1 VRAWVEREGRRAAAS
16 AGGQRGALSLPNI
29 LVAQLW
35 HCAKISV
42 KINRMS
48 LWKKLLWIGVTILGL
63 GAIGVL
69 ALSRG
74 EQISALWIIVA
85 GLCATAVSYRFYS
98 KWLATKVLVLNDERA
113 TPAVVRND
121 GKDFVPTNRWMVFGH
136 HFAAIAGPGP
146 LVGPVL
152 AAQFGFLPGT
162 LWILIGATL
171 GGAVH
176 DMIILFASVRRG
188 GKTLGQM
195 VKEEI
200 GPGVGALA
208 LISVLAIMTILLA
221 VLALVVVQ
229 ALAKSPW
236 GVFTIA
242 MTIPIA
248 LIMGAGL
255 RSGRVSV
262 TAVTIFGVIGLGF
275 AVWGGQ
281 FLAHFPAL
289 EIWFRHDE
297 KWIAWAIMIY
307 GLAASILPVWMLLTP
322 RDYLSTFLKLGTVAA
337 LAIAVVLI
345 HPALQMPAIT
355 KFIDGSGLVFAGPV
369 FPFVC
374 ITIACGAVSG
384 FHSLIASGTTPKM
397 LGRESRIRDIGYGA
411 MVTEMMVALMAMIA
425 ACVLQPGEYFAINS
439 KGAPTEV
446 VAKVS
451 GAGFPVTEQ
460 GMNTLAHNLGES
472 TMFNRAGGAPTFA
485 VGMAHMFAGI
495 SSSPTALALWYHFA
509 IMFEALFILTT
520 IDAGT
525 RVGRF
530 LLQDLLG
537 NLWRPLGNTRSWSAN
552 FFSSFLL
559 VAAWGWFLYQGIID
573 PLGGINTLWPLFG
586 LANQLLSVIAL
597 CLATTILIKMQK
609 TKYLFI
615 TLVPLV
621 FMCIVTFSAG
631 YLKIFSANP
640 NLGLLSGAQSFIE
653 KAGSLETGKAAELVR
668 QAAVWRFDAVVAA
681 SFLVLVLLIV
691 LGSAN
696 QWWQLIRGTK
706 PVVLRESE
714 FVSIDAA
721 TSGVG
726 SEAVA

>member
-1 VRAWVEREGRRAAAS
+1 
-16 AGGQRGALSLPNI
+16 
-29 LVAQLW
+29 
-35 HCAKISV
+35 
-42 KINRMS
+42 MS
-48 LWKKLLWIGVTILGL
+48 FRKKLLWIAVTLLGL
-63 GAIGVL
+63 AALAVL

-74 EQISALWIIVA
+74 EQVSALWIIVA
-85 GLCATAVSYRFYS
+85 GFCTAAISYRFYS
-98 KWLATKVLVLNDERA
+98 KWLAAKVLALNDERA
-113 TPAVVRND
+113 TPAVVKND
-121 GKDFVPTNRWMVFGH
+121 GKDFVPTNRWIVFGH

-176 DMIILFASVRRG
+176 DMIVLFASVRRG

-200 GPGVGALA
+200 GGGVGVLA
-208 LISVLAIMTILLA
+208 LISVLAIMIILLA

-242 MTIPIA
+242 VTIPVA
-248 LIMGAGL
+248 LIMGFGL
-255 RSGRVSV
+255 RTGKANV
-262 TAVTIFGVIGLGF
+262 TAITIFGLFGLAFG
-275 AVWGGQ
+275 VWGGQ
-281 FLAHFPAL
+281 FLSHFPAI
-289 EIWFRHDE
+289 ESWFRHDAI
-297 KWIAWAIMIY
+297 WLAWAIMIY
-307 GLAASILPVWMLLTP
+307 GLAASILPVWMLLMP

-337 LAIAVVLI
+337 LAVAVILI
-345 HPALQMPAIT
+345 HPTLQMPALT
-355 KFIDGSGLVFAGPV
+355 RFIDGSGLVFAGPV

-397 LGRESRIRDIGYGA
+397 VERESRIRDIGYGA
-411 MVTEMMVALMAMIA
+411 MITEMMVALMALIA

-439 KGAPTEV
+439 KGTPAEV

-451 GAGFPVTEQ
+451 SAGFPVTENQ
-460 GMNTLAHNLGES
+460 MSILAHTLGE
-472 TMFNRAGGAPTFA
+472 TTLFNRAGGAPTFA
-485 VGMAHMFAGI
+485 VGMAHMFARV
-495 SSSPTALALWYHFA
+495 SSSRMAISLWYHFA

-537 NLWRPLGNTRSWSAN
+537 NVWRPLGNTGGWRAN
-552 FFSSFLL
+552 FFASVLL
-559 VAAWGWFLYQGIID
+559 VAAWGWFLYQGVVD
-573 PLGGINTLWPLFG
+573 PLGGVNTLWPLFG

-597 CLATTILIKMQK
+597 CLCTTVLIKMRNAR
-609 TKYLFI
+609 YLFI
-615 TLVPLV
+615 TLVPLA
-621 FMCIVTFSAG
+621 FMCAVTFSAG
-631 YLKIFSANP
+631 YLKIFSADP
-640 NLGLLSGAQSFIE
+640 RLGFLSGAQSLIFQ
-653 KAGSLETGKAAELVR
+653 AEGIVDPTKVSELIR
-668 QAAVWRFDAVVAA
+668 QANVWRFDALVAGL
-681 SFLVLVLLIV
+681 FLVLVFLIV
-691 LGSAN
+691 LGSAI
-696 QWWQLIRGTK
+696 QWWQLARGAK

-714 FVSIDAA
+714 FVP
-721 TSGVG
+721 
-726 SEAVA
+726 VAQLGTANF

>member
-1 VRAWVEREGRRAAAS
+1 
-16 AGGQRGALSLPNI
+16 
-29 LVAQLW
+29 
-35 HCAKISV
+35 
-42 KINRMS
+42 MS
-48 LWKKLLWIGVTILGL
+48 LWKKLLWCAVTVLGL
-63 GAIGVL
+63 GAVCVL

-85 GLCATAVSYRFYS
+85 GLCATSISYRFYS

-113 TPAVVRND
+113 TPAVLQND
-121 GKDFVPTNRWMVFGH
+121 SKDYVPTNRWMVFGH

-171 GGAVH
+171 GGGVH
-176 DMIILFASVRRG
+176 DMIVLFASIRRG

-195 VKEEI
+195 VREEI
-200 GPGVGALA
+200 GRGVGLLA
-208 LISVLAIMTILLA
+208 LVSVLAIMIILLA

-229 ALAKSPW
+229 ALAESPW

-242 MTIPIA
+242 TTIPIA
-248 LIMGAGL
+248 LVMGIGL
-255 RSGRVSV
+255 RTGKVSV
-262 TAVTIFGVIGLGF
+262 TAVTIFGLLGLAFG
-275 AVWGGQ
+275 VWGGQ
-281 FLAHFPAL
+281 FLGNFPAI
-289 EIWFRHDE
+289 EGWFRHDAI
-297 KWIAWAIMIY
+297 WVSWAIMIY

-337 LAIAVVLI
+337 LAVAVILI
-345 HPALQMPAIT
+345 HPTLQMPSLT

-411 MVTEMMVALMAMIA
+411 MITEMMVALMALIA
-425 ACVLQPGEYFAINS
+425 ASVLQPGQYFAINM
-439 KGAPTEV
+439 KGTPTEV
-446 VAKVS
+446 VQKVS
-451 GAGFPVTEQ
+451 AEGFPVTESE
-460 GMNTLAHNLGES
+460 MSILAQNLGEK

-485 VGMAHMFAGI
+485 VGMAHMFARV

-537 NLWRPLGNTRSWSAN
+537 NVWKPLGNTRSWTAN
-552 FFSSFLL
+552 FFSSVLL
-559 VAAWGWFLYQGIID
+559 VAAWGWFLYQGVVD

-597 CLATTILIKMQK
+597 CLGTTLLIKMGK
-609 TKYLFI
+609 ARYLFI
-615 TLVPLV
+615 TVVPLL
-621 FMCIVTFSAG
+621 FMAVVTFSAG
-631 YLKIFSANP
+631 YMKIFSPDP
-640 NLGLLSGAQSFIE
+640 NLGLLASAHSAIAQSVQL
-653 KAGSLETGKAAELVR
+653 ADANAAAVFVR
-668 QAAVWRFDAVVAA
+668 QAAMYQVDVFVAA
-681 SFLVLVLLIV
+681 SFLLLVLLIV
-691 LGSAN
+691 IGSAVE
-696 QWWQLIRGTK
+696 WYRLLAGHKR
-706 PVVLRESE
+706 VELHESK
-714 FVSIDAA
+714 FVPLAEVAA
-721 TSGVG
+721 S
-726 SEAVA
+726 

>member
-1 VRAWVEREGRRAAAS
+1 
-16 AGGQRGALSLPNI
+16 
-29 LVAQLW
+29 
-35 HCAKISV
+35 
-42 KINRMS
+42 M
-48 LWKKLLWIGVTILGL
+48 WKKLLWIAVTLLGL
-63 GAIGVL
+63 GSIAIL
-69 ALSRG
+69 AMTRG
-74 EQISALWIIVA
+74 EQINALWIIVA
-85 GLCATAVSYRFYS
+85 GGCAFAISYRFYS
-98 KWLATKVLVLNDERA
+98 KWLASKVLLLNDQRA
-113 TPAVVRND
+113 TPALVQND

-171 GGAVH
+171 GGGVH
-176 DMIILFASVRRG
+176 DMIVLFASVRRR

-200 GPGVGALA
+200 GRGVGALA
-208 LISVLAIMTILLA
+208 LIAVLAIMIILLA

-248 LIMGAGL
+248 LLMGAGL
-255 RSGRVSV
+255 RSGLFNVSWI
-262 TAVTIFGVIGLGF
+262 TAFGIVGLFF

-281 FLAHFPAL
+281 FLGNFPAL
-289 EIWFRHDE
+289 EAWFRHSDR
-297 KWIAWAIMIY
+297 WLAWAIMAY

-322 RDYLSTFLKLGTVAA
+322 RDYLSTFLKIGTVAA
-337 LAIAVVLI
+337 LAVAVLLI
-345 HPALQMPAIT
+345 HPVLQMPALT

-397 LGRESRIRDIGYGA
+397 LERESRIRDIGYGA
-411 MVTEMMVALMAMIA
+411 MITEMMVALMAMIA
-425 ACVLQPGEYFAINS
+425 ACVIQPGEYFAINT
-439 KGAPTEV
+439 KGTPTEV

-451 GAGFPVTEQ
+451 AAGFPVTEPQ
-460 GMNTLAHNLGES
+460 MADLARNLGEQ

-485 VGMAHMFAGI
+485 VGMAHMFARVSAG
-495 SSSPTALALWYHFA
+495 PTALALWYHFA

-537 NLWRPLGNTRSWSAN
+537 NLWRPLGNTRSWIAN
-552 FFSSFLL
+552 SFASMLL
-559 VAAWGWFLYQGIID
+559 VAAWGWFLYQGVID

-597 CLATTILIKMQK
+597 CLGTTLLIKMGK
-609 TKYLFI
+609 ARYLFI
-615 TLVPLV
+615 TIVPLL
-621 FMCIVTFSAG
+621 FMAVVTFSAG
-631 YLKIFSANP
+631 YMKIFSPDP
-640 NLGLLSGAQSFIE
+640 NLGLLASARLAIQKSAEAADAGA
-653 KAGSLETGKAAELVR
+653 AAMLIR
-668 QAAVWRFDAVVAA
+668 QATMYRIDVFVAA

-691 LGSAN
+691 IGSAVE
-696 QWWQLIRGTK
+696 WYRLLVGHKRVQLH
-706 PVVLRESE
+706 ESE
-714 FVSIDAA
+714 FVPLAEVA
-721 TSGVG
+721 TS
-726 SEAVA
+726 

>member
-1 VRAWVEREGRRAAAS
+1 
-16 AGGQRGALSLPNI
+16 
-29 LVAQLW
+29 
-35 HCAKISV
+35 
-42 KINRMS
+42 MS
-48 LWKKLLWIGVTILGL
+48 LWKKILWIAVTLIGL
-63 GAIGVL
+63 MSLAVL

-74 EQISALWIIVA
+74 EQISALWIVTA
-85 GLCATAVSYRFYS
+85 GLCAAAISYRFYS
-98 KWLATKVLVLNDERA
+98 KWIAAKLLVLNDERA
-113 TPAVVRND
+113 TPALVKND

-176 DMIILFASVRRG
+176 DMIVLFASVRRG

-200 GPGVGALA
+200 GRGVGVLA
-208 LISVLAIMTILLA
+208 LISVLAIMIILLA

-242 MTIPIA
+242 MTIPTA
-248 LIMGAGL
+248 LIMGFGL
-255 RSGRVSV
+255 RSGKVNV
-262 TAVTIFGVIGLGF
+262 TAITIFGLLGLAFG
-275 AVWGGQ
+275 VWGGQ
-281 FLAHFPAL
+281 FLANFPTI
-289 EIWFRHDE
+289 ETWFRHDAI
-297 KWIAWAIMIY
+297 WIAWAIMIY

-337 LAIAVVLI
+337 LAVAVILI
-345 HPALQMPAIT
+345 HPPLQMPSLT

-411 MVTEMMVALMAMIA
+411 MITEMMVALMALIA
-425 ACVLQPGEYFAINS
+425 ACVLQPGEYFAINT

-446 VAKVS
+446 IEKVS
-451 GAGFPVTEQ
+451 AAGFPVTEDE
-460 GMNTLAHNLGES
+460 MSILAQNLGEQ

-485 VGMAHMFAGI
+485 VGMAHMFARVTA
-495 SSSPTALALWYHFA
+495 SPTALALWYHFA

-537 NLWRPLGNTRSWSAN
+537 NVWRPLGNTRSWSAN
-552 FFSSFLL
+552 FLTSVIL
-559 VAAWGWFLYQGIID
+559 VAAWGWFLYQGVVD

-597 CLATTILIKMQK
+597 CLCTTILIKMQK
-609 TKYLFI
+609 TRYLVI
-615 TLVPLV
+615 TIAPLL
-621 FMCIVTFSAG
+621 FMCAVTFSAG
-631 YLKIFSANP
+631 YLKIFSADP
-640 NLGLLSGAQSFIE
+640 KLGFLSGAQSLVAQATNDAA
-653 KAGSLETGKAAELVR
+653 KAQELLR
-668 QAAVWRFDAVVAA
+668 QAWVWQFDAIVAG
-681 SFLVLVLLIV
+681 FFMLFVFLIV
-691 LGSAN
+691 VGSAK
-696 QWWQLIRGTK
+696 QWWQLIRGTR

-714 FVSIDAA
+714 FVPVASVTTTA
-721 TSGVG
+721 TI
-726 SEAVA
+726 

>member
-1 VRAWVEREGRRAAAS
+1 
-16 AGGQRGALSLPNI
+16 
-29 LVAQLW
+29 
-35 HCAKISV
+35 
-42 KINRMS
+42 MS
-48 LWKKLLWIGVTILGL
+48 WWKKLLWAAVSMLGL
-63 GAIGVL
+63 GAIALL

-74 EQISALWIIVA
+74 DQINALWIIVA
-85 GLCATAVSYRFYS
+85 GLCAFAISYRFYS
-98 KWLATKVLVLNDERA
+98 KWLATKVLLLNDERA
-113 TPAVVRND
+113 TPALVQND

-171 GGAVH
+171 GGGVH
-176 DMIILFASVRRG
+176 DMIVLFASVRRR

-200 GPGVGALA
+200 GRGVGALA
-208 LISVLAIMTILLA
+208 LISVLAIMIILLA

-255 RSGRVSV
+255 RTGRFSV
-262 TAVTIFGVIGLGF
+262 TWITTFGIVGLFF

-281 FLAHFPAL
+281 FLGNYPAI
-289 EIWFRHDE
+289 EAGFRHSDR
-297 KWIAWAIMIY
+297 WLAWAIMIY

-322 RDYLSTFLKLGTVAA
+322 RDYLSTFMKIGTVAA
-337 LAIAVVLI
+337 LAVAVILI
-345 HPALQMPAIT
+345 HPALQMPALT
-355 KFIDGSGLVFAGPV
+355 KFIDGTGLVFAGPV

-397 LGRESRIRDIGYGA
+397 LERESRIRDIGYGA
-411 MVTEMMVALMAMIA
+411 MITEMMVALMAMIA
-425 ACVLQPGEYFAINS
+425 ACVIQPGQYFAINT
-439 KGAPTEV
+439 KGTPTEV

-451 GAGFPVTEQ
+451 AAGFPVTETE
-460 GMNTLAHNLGES
+460 MAELAHNLGEQ

-485 VGMAHMFAGI
+485 VGMAHMFARV
-495 SSSPTALALWYHFA
+495 SASPTALALWYHFA

-537 NLWRPLGNTRSWSAN
+537 NLWRPLGNTRSWVAN
-552 FFSSFLL
+552 AFASVLL
-559 VAAWGWFLYQGIID
+559 VAAWGWFLYQGVID

-586 LANQLLSVIAL
+586 LANQLLSVVAL
-597 CLATTILIKMQK
+597 CLGTTLLIKMGK
-609 TKYLFI
+609 ARYLFV
-615 TLVPLV
+615 TLVPLL
-621 FMCIVTFSAG
+621 FMCVVTFSAG
-631 YLKIFSANP
+631 YIKIFSHDP
-640 NLGLLSGAQSFIE
+640 NLGLLASARSAIAKSVQLVD
-653 KAGSLETGKAAELVR
+653 ADAAAVLVR
-668 QAAVWRFDAVVAA
+668 QAAMYRVDIFVAA
-681 SFLVLVLLIV
+681 TFLVLVLLIV
-691 LGSAN
+691 IGSAAE
-696 QWWQLIRGTK
+696 WYRLLAGRKG
-706 PVVLRESE
+706 VELHEAE
-714 FVSIDAA
+714 FVPLAE
-721 TSGVG
+721 V
-726 SEAVA
+726 AVS

>member
-1 VRAWVEREGRRAAAS
+1 
-16 AGGQRGALSLPNI
+16 
-29 LVAQLW
+29 
-35 HCAKISV
+35 
-42 KINRMS
+42 M
-48 LWKKLLWIGVTILGL
+48 LWIAVSFLGL
-63 GAIGVL
+63 GAIAIL
-69 ALSRG
+69 ALSQG
-74 EQISALWIIVA
+74 EQINALWIIVA
-85 GLCATAVSYRFYS
+85 GLCAFAISYRFYS
-98 KWLATKVLVLNDERA
+98 KWLATRVLVLNDERA
-113 TPAVVRND
+113 TPALVQND

-171 GGAVH
+171 GGGVH
-176 DMIILFASVRRG
+176 DMMVLFASVRRR

-200 GPGVGALA
+200 GPGVGVLA
-208 LISVLAIMTILLA
+208 LISVLAIMIILLA

-255 RSGRVSV
+255 RTGWFSITWITG
-262 TAVTIFGVIGLGF
+262 FGIVGLFF

-281 FLAHFPAL
+281 FLGNYPAI
-289 EIWFRHDE
+289 EAWFRHSD
-297 KWIAWAIMIY
+297 KWLAWAIMIY

-322 RDYLSTFLKLGTVAA
+322 RDYLSTFMKIGTVAA
-337 LAIAVVLI
+337 LAVAVVLI
-345 HPALQMPAIT
+345 HPALQMPALT
-355 KFIDGSGLVFAGPV
+355 KFIDGTGLVFAGPV

-397 LGRESRIRDIGYGA
+397 LERESRIRDIGYGA
-411 MVTEMMVALMAMIA
+411 MITEMMVALMAMIA
-425 ACVLQPGEYFAINS
+425 ACVIQPGEYFAINT
-439 KGAPTEV
+439 KGTPMEV

-451 GAGFPVTEQ
+451 AAGFPVTES
-460 GMNTLAHNLGES
+460 GMTDLAQNLGEQ

-485 VGMAHMFAGI
+485 VGMAHMFARI
-495 SSSPTALALWYHFA
+495 SASPTALALWYHFA

-537 NLWRPLGNTRSWSAN
+537 NLWRPLGNTRSWVAN
-552 FFSSFLL
+552 SFASLLL
-559 VAAWGWFLYQGIID
+559 VAAWGWFLYQGVID

-586 LANQLLSVIAL
+586 LANQLLSVVAL
-597 CLATTILIKMQK
+597 CLGTTLLIKMDK
-609 TKYLFI
+609 ARYLFV
-615 TLVPLV
+615 TLLPLL
-621 FMCIVTFSAG
+621 FMSVVTFSAG
-631 YLKIFSANP
+631 YIKIFSPDP
-640 NLGLLSGAQSFIE
+640 NLGLLASARSAIAKSAQ
-653 KAGSLETGKAAELVR
+653 AADANAAAVLVR
-668 QAAVWRFDAVVAA
+668 QAAMYRVDIFVAA
-681 SFLVLVLLIV
+681 AFLVLVLLIV
-691 LGSAN
+691 IGSAAE
-696 QWWQLIRGTK
+696 WYRLLAGRK
-706 PVVLRESE
+706 RVELHEAE
-714 FVSIDAA
+714 FVPLA
-721 TSGVG
+721 
-726 SEAVA
+726 EVAPG

>member
-1 VRAWVEREGRRAAAS
+1 MA
-16 AGGQRGALSLPNI
+16 
-29 LVAQLW
+29 
-35 HCAKISV
+35 
-42 KINRMS
+42 
-48 LWKKLLWIGVTILGL
+48 LWKKLLWFAVTILGL
-63 GAIGVL
+63 VALCVL

-85 GLCATAVSYRFYS
+85 GVCAAVISYRFYS
-98 KWLATKVLVLNDERA
+98 KWLAAKVLALNDERA
-113 TPAVVRND
+113 TPAVVKND

-162 LWILIGATL
+162 LWILIGATF

-176 DMIILFASVRRG
+176 DMIVLFASVRRG

-200 GPGVGALA
+200 GRGLGALA
-208 LISVLAIMTILLA
+208 LIGVLAIMIILLA

-242 MTIPIA
+242 MTIPVA
-248 LIMGAGL
+248 LIMGFGL
-255 RSGRVSV
+255 RTGKASV
-262 TAVTIFGVIGLGF
+262 TAVTIFGLLGLTFG
-275 AVWGGQ
+275 VWGGQ
-281 FLAHFPAL
+281 FLAQFPAI
-289 EIWFRHDE
+289 EAWFRHDAT
-297 KWIAWAIMIY
+297 WIAWAIMIY
-307 GLAASILPVWMLLTP
+307 GLAASILPVWLLLTP

-337 LAIAVVLI
+337 LAIAVILI
-345 HPALQMPAIT
+345 HPTLQMPALT
-355 KFIDGSGLVFAGPV
+355 RFIDGSGIVFAGPV

-397 LGRESRIRDIGYGA
+397 LGRESRIREIGYGA
-411 MVTEMMVALMAMIA
+411 MITEMMVALMALIA

-446 VAKVS
+446 VMKVS
-451 GAGFPVTEQ
+451 NAGFPVTEGQ
-460 GMNTLAHNLGES
+460 MSILAQNLGEK

-485 VGMAHMFAGI
+485 VGMAHMFARV

-537 NLWRPLGNTRSWSAN
+537 NIWRPLGNTRSWTAN
-552 FFSSFLL
+552 LFSSVLL
-559 VAAWGWFLYQGIID
+559 VAAWGWFLYQGVID
-573 PLGGINTLWPLFG
+573 PLGGVNTLWPLFG

-597 CLATTILIKMQK
+597 CLCTTILIKMQK
-609 TKYLFI
+609 TRYLFV
-615 TLVPLV
+615 TLLPLA
-621 FMCIVTFSAG
+621 FMCAVTFSAG
-631 YLKIFSANP
+631 YLKIFSADP
-640 NLGLLSGAQSFIE
+640 KLGLLSGAQSVLREAEGIV
-653 KAGSLETGKAAELVR
+653 GSTKAAELVR
-668 QAAVWRFDAVVAA
+668 QAAVWRLDAFVAGF
-681 SFLVLVLLIV
+681 FLLLVFLIV
-691 LGSAN
+691 LGSAF
-696 QWWQLIRGTK
+696 QWWQLIRGAK

-714 FVSIDAA
+714 FVP
-721 TSGVG
+721 
-726 SEAVA
+726 VAELRTANF